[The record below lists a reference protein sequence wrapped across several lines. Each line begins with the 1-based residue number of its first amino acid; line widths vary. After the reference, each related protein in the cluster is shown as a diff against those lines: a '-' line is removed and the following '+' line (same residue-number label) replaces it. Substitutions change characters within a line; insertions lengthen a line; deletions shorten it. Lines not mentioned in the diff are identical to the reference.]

1 MSFDIVALPLY
12 ALHFLFYMSFYQNTR
27 FEKSSKQT
35 NMYEENTEQHADIIR
50 KEDSILSSSSA
61 MADSFFSSLE
71 SNLKQLSRLF
81 PYDLF
86 QKRKPLVLKKKVQI
100 ENIRDESSR
109 FMAFIH
115 ENAHDGKLPDG
126 TIKTY
131 SLCKDNSCRII
142 AAFFSHADGSDI
154 NVDDISILRDFI
166 RRRLVA
172 TSHATPNDLI
182 VIAAITFDDDCQPL
196 LSPPIVLCTPT
207 SYNLWDFQLP
217 QATFSTDAV
226 QFLLHALPGSPNAY
240 ADRLADLINH
250 WPKTIYITKDALR
263 QKIALHPSI
272 PDAFFDH
279 WLNTLFARGGYAK
292 DDRGYIYPPNTD
304 LPDGHGAKRVKHYA

>member
-1 MSFDIVALPLY
+1 MS
-12 ALHFLFYMSFYQNTR
+12 
-27 FEKSSKQT
+27 EK
-35 NMYEENTEQHADIIR
+35 NTEQQADIVR

-61 MADSFFSSLE
+61 MADSFLSSLE
-71 SNLKQLSRLF
+71 SNLKQLSCPF

-100 ENIRDESSR
+100 ENIRDDSAR

-115 ENAHDGKLPDG
+115 ENTHDGKLPDG

-142 AAFFSHADGSDI
+142 ATVLSHSDGSDI
-154 NVDDISILRDFI
+154 NVDNISLLRDFI

-172 TSHATPNDLI
+172 TSRITPNDLI
-182 VIAAITFDDDCQPL
+182 VIAAIAFDNACQPL

-217 QATFSTDAV
+217 QATFSTDTV
-226 QFLLHALPGSPNAY
+226 QFLLHALPGSPDVY
-240 ADRLADLINH
+240 ADRLAELINY
-250 WPKTIYITKDALR
+250 WPQTIYITKDALR
-263 QKIALHPSI
+263 QKLALHPSI

-279 WLNTLFARGGYAK
+279 WLNVLFARGGYAK
-292 DDRGYIYPPNTD
+292 DDRGYIYPPNTV
-304 LPDGHGAKRVKHYA
+304 LPDGHGAKHLKRFA